1 MKVEL
6 EFAHL
11 HTPLFLKGT
20 NWGEK
25 LKTGHNLKGDLVLA
39 YDREHG
45 ELLVS
50 CGTHI
55 AIIPSSNVSSMTP
68 KAETKAAPAPAPQV
82 EKQKPGPKPGKITA
96 QVSGPTHHVFAEG
109 PGKSRD

>member
-11 HTPLFLKGT
+11 HTPLFLKAT

-25 LKTGHNLKGDLVLA
+25 LKSGHNQKGNLVLA
-39 YDREHG
+39 YDRDHG

-50 CGTHI
+50 CGSHI
-55 AIIPSSNVSSMTP
+55 AIIPSSNVASMTP
-68 KAETKAAPAPAPQV
+68 KAESKTAQAPVVDKA
-82 EKQKPGPKPGKITA
+82 KPGPKPKITA

>member
-6 EFAHL
+6 DFAHL
-11 HTPLFLKGT
+11 HTPLFLKSI

-25 LKTGHNLKGDLVLA
+25 LKNGHNQKGDLKLA

-55 AIIPSSNVSSMTP
+55 AIIPSSNVASMTP
-68 KAETKAAPAPAPQV
+68 KAEAKTAQAPAPQV
-82 EKQKPGPKPGKITA
+82 EKAKPGPKPKITA